1 MQAFI
6 TVALTPF
13 VGLPLAAAAGAAAST
28 AAFGGSSREIGIN
41 AGIAF
46 VTAGIFSRFGANADT
61 GQLTTFG
68 KGMIGLSIVG
78 GLAYAATT
86 DGWAGVENFAGS
98 IAGAY
103 VGAYAGSVVSS
114 GTQGFLK
121 DPAKAGGDSSG
132 KKLTASEIT
141 QKVNTQKGDP
151 QAVADGAKQIAQK
164 AADTRTVIS
173 EEMVI
178 YKETL
183 APTFKNPAEILIEGS
198 SSMSGDQTLTL
209 WEWGVARVDV
219 IRATKALTVVP
230 ENYVRTGTIV
240 NSDSGIGIIGT
251 AQYRM
256 ETKTYLYGPE
266 DSNIL
271 IIKK

>member
-1 MQAFI
+1 M
-6 TVALTPF
+6 
-13 VGLPLAAAAGAAAST
+13 
-28 AAFGGSSREIGIN
+28 
-41 AGIAF
+41 
-46 VTAGIFSRFGANADT
+46 
-61 GQLTTFG
+61 
-68 KGMIGLSIVG
+68 VG
-78 GLAYAATT
+78 GLTGNAVAQ
-86 DGWAGVENFAGS
+86 G
-98 IAGAY
+98 I
-103 VGAYAGSVVSS
+103 
-114 GTQGFLK
+114 QGFLK
-121 DPAKAGGDSSG
+121 NPAKVELKTEGGPNE
-132 KKLTASEIT
+132 KKLTTSEIT
-141 QKVNTQKGDP
+141 QKVNAQKGDP

-183 APTFKNPAEILIEGS
+183 VPTFKNPAEILLEGA
-198 SSMSGDQTLTL
+198 SSMSGDGDLTL

-230 ENYVRTGTIV
+230 ENYIRTETII
-240 NSDSGIGIIGT
+240 NSDSGIGLIGT

-266 DSNIL
+266 DSNIP